1 MKKPTDLIPS
11 INISVD
17 LMVNEMIYSIL
28 KSNEFKED
36 DKFNWLLDGF
46 INLSQVKISEQKA

>member
-1 MKKPTDLIPS
+1 MKKQTDLIPS

-36 DKFNWLLDGF
+36 DKFNWLLEGF
-46 INLSQVKISEQKA
+46 INLSQAKIYEEKA

>member
-1 MKKPTDLIPS
+1 MKKQTDLIPS

-36 DKFNWLLDGF
+36 DKFNWLLEGF
-46 INLSQVKISEQKA
+46 INLSQAKIYEQKA